1 MRRRLLAI
9 LCLGVCVV
17 TAPAEARRKSG
28 PEARRATPVAAA
40 APAAA
45 PTDPGAQCREA
56 IATAERAHGTA
67 PGLLNAI
74 ARVESGRADPRGGA
88 LTPWPWTI
96 NAEGQGRHFDSKA
109 EALAAVRALQARGVQ
124 VIDVGCMQVNLFHH
138 PTAFASLEQAFDP
151 AANAAYAA
159 QFLKRLHASAGGDW
173 ERAAAH
179 YHSATPERGEAYK
192 LKVMAHWPAMAGRY
206 AELRQ
211 RDAMA
216 VAWGGSLPEG
226 REIRINGFQQRALA
240 LTGRPDLTG
249 RRGTLLDPV
258 PALRLT
264 GQRVNGRPVFVTE
277 IAEARR

>member
-1 MRRRLLAI
+1 MRRSLLAI

-17 TAPAEARRKSG
+17 TAPADARKKSG
-28 PEARRATPVAAA
+28 PEGRRTTPAAAA
-40 APAAA
+40 APAPA
-45 PTDPGAQCREA
+45 PTDPGGQCRHA
-56 IATAERAHGTA
+56 IAAAERAHGTA

-74 ARVESGRADPRGGA
+74 GRVESGRADPQGGA

-96 NAEGQGRHFDSKA
+96 NAEGQGRHFDSKE
-109 EALAAVRALQARGVQ
+109 EAIAAVRALQARGVQ

-138 PTAFASLEQAFDP
+138 ATAFASLEQAFDP

-159 QFLKRLHASAGGDW
+159 QFLKRLHAGVGGDW

-179 YHSATPERGEAYK
+179 YHSATPERGETYK
-192 LKVMAHWPAMAGRY
+192 LKVMAHWPAMAARY

-216 VAWGGSLPEG
+216 LAWGGSLPEG

-258 PALRLT
+258 PPLRLT